1 MFNIFDYEQQFD
13 KIIIY
18 RVKTHIKIELIDI
31 LIYVNINLFISHK
44 LLVLLNIVL
53 LDEIISPLL

>member
-1 MFNIFDYEQQFD
+1 MLNILDYIQRFD

-18 RVKTHIKIELIDI
+18 RVITHMKIEMIDI
-31 LIYVNINLFISHK
+31 LIYVNKNLFISHK

-53 LDEIISPLL
+53 LDEIFSILL